1 MELHHYRHTGGSSTG
16 SSPAA
21 PLSTGLRKEELKLY
35 PILGDPKVVGKVK
48 MVGNQVSR
56 RALRSSVFVFRMNA
70 RDEIVRLRTDRQPE
84 THGSKSQGRTRPR
97 QAAENCLTGQGW
109 GRRQG
114 RGSDRKATPPPA
126 WLREECRA
134 WKEPSPR

>member
-21 PLSTGLRKEELKLY
+21 PLSTGLRKELKLY

-97 QAAENCLTGQGW
+97 QAAEN
-109 GRRQG
+109 
-114 RGSDRKATPPPA
+114 
-126 WLREECRA
+126 
-134 WKEPSPR
+134 